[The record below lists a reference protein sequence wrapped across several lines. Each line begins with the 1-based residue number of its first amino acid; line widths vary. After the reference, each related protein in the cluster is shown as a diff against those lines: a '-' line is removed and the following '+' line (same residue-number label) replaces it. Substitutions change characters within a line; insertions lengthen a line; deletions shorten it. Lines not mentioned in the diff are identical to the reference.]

1 MPTKGESPTSVGLSS
16 LFARARVSEDGRV
29 KRSWPW
35 GVFFLMAYVGAAIY
49 FITHSDGSFG
59 GVVLGLLQAL
69 VWPVYLIY
77 DLLALVKA

>member
-1 MPTKGESPTSVGLSS
+1 MPTTGESPASVGLSS
-16 LFARARVSEDGRV
+16 LFAHPDVSKDERV
-29 KRSWPW
+29 KRGWPW

-49 FITHSDGSFG
+49 FISHSDGSFG

-77 DLLALVKA
+77 DLLRLVKA